1 MRDFRRL
8 TQDAPHGVNASPED
22 NNIMRWNAVIF
33 GPEDTPWDGG
43 ERMVMGV
50 GFVFFLFSSLV
61 SLTPSIFLSHTGTF
75 KLTLEFTEEYP
86 NRPPTVKFV
95 TKIFHPN
102 VYADGAICLD
112 ILQNMWT
119 PINDVGAVLISI
131 QSLLNDPNTA
141 SPANAE
147 AADLYANDRRE
158 YNRRV
163 RKCVDDSVQEYALE
177 EEEDEEEEEGE
188 PAAAPAAAEAAA

>member
-1 MRDFRRL
+1 M
-8 TQDAPHGVNASPED
+8 
-22 NNIMRWNAVIF
+22 
-33 GPEDTPWDGG
+33 
-43 ERMVMGV
+43 
-50 GFVFFLFSSLV
+50 FFLFSSLV
-61 SLTPSIFLSHTGTF
+61 SLTPSFSLFFLSHTGTF

-177 EEEDEEEEEGE
+177 EEEDEEEEEGGETKEGEGE